1 MKAHPVDVHV
11 GSRLRTRRKMLGL
24 SQEDLGK
31 PVGITFQQVQKY
43 EKGTNRI
50 GSSRLFQFS
59 TLLKVPVGYFF
70 ENFND
75 EQNPLAGNAGF
86 AEDESSLHFRLE
98 NKETR
103 NLIDAYYSIDN
114 PQIRQKMLSLIK
126 SLKSE
131 TSSNG

>member
-1 MKAHPVDVHV
+1 M
-11 GSRLRTRRKMLGL
+11 
-24 SQEDLGK
+24 
-31 PVGITFQQVQKY
+31 
-43 EKGTNRI
+43 
-50 GSSRLFQFS
+50 
-59 TLLKVPVGYFF
+59 GYFF